1 MISGT
6 ITLLFTPTALKTREE
21 MEMWCYF
28 TAQKNINI
36 LLLFE
41 WNNELSKVFINE
53 RRSDNVNISP
63 DFWGSDGWVMFTGS
77 KFTLQNT

>member
-63 DFWGSDGWVMFTGS
+63 DF
-77 KFTLQNT
+77 